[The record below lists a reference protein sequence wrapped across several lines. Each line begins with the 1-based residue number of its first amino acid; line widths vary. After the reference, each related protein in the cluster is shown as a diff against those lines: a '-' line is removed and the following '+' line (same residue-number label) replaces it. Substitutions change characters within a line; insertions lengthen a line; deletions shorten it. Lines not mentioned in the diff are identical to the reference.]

1 MQEDPFDARFWS
13 DKTGQSTYQDK
24 SVFQVDNI
32 SSDKD
37 GVKLDGLRSA
47 QGNIRTASKNY
58 ISENVFLR
66 LPFSKSVIFLRGE
79 LTVIVNHEFLFD
91 KEQRDKFIAS
101 PFEYDNKEFY
111 RNERRM
117 EKC

>member
-47 QGNIRTASKNY
+47 HGNIRTASKNY

-91 KEQRDKFIAS
+91 KEQRDRFIAS

-111 RNERRM
+111 RSERSM
-117 EKC
+117 GKC